1 MVGHD
6 QILPLNTAISWLSNP
21 ASTPARGPQT
31 PLESGSHIE
40 EATETLTLSP
50 ALAHAGAGVYFG
62 SSQRKEKE
70 KNKIKDLFLS
80 LSFLSLFRSAANAA
94 PANMQNLPIVY
105 IPRTIDIAH

>member
-80 LSFLSLFRSAANAA
+80 LSLSFS
-94 PANMQNLPIVY
+94 LPISSKCCASEHAKLTNCVY
-105 IPRTIDIAH
+105 SKDH